1 MVEKIRWSVRYSLL
15 SNISFS
21 PSPFSLGSWEG
32 RGMSPNK
39 CLNLLLMF
47 EQLFTSIAR
56 VITLTE
62 EEKAYCRSRFVPKK
76 LRKRQ
81 YLLQEG
87 DVCKYTVFVE
97 KGLLRSFIVDDK
109 GNEHILQF
117 AFEGWWMADLY
128 SFFTE
133 EPSPYHMDA
142 IEDSE
147 LLMIDQESWENLL
160 NQVTVM
166 ERYFRILIQNNL
178 IATQRRLMGTMSE
191 TAEEKYIKL
200 TENFPEFLQ
209 RVPQHMIASYL
220 GMTRETLSRT
230 RSHMAQKKGG

>member
-1 MVEKIRWSVRYSLL
+1 
-15 SNISFS
+15 
-21 PSPFSLGSWEG
+21 
-32 RGMSPNK
+32 
-39 CLNLLLMF
+39 MF
-47 EQLFTSIAR
+47 KQLFRSIAQ
-56 VITLTE
+56 VVTLTE
-62 EEKAYCRSRFVPKK
+62 EESEYCRSRFVPKK

-87 DVCKYTVFVE
+87 DVCRYTVFVE
-97 KGLLRSFIVDDK
+97 KGLLRSYTVDDK
-109 GNEHILQF
+109 GSEHILQF

-128 SFFTE
+128 SFFTN

-147 LLMIDQESWENLL
+147 LLMIDRESWDDLL
-160 NQVTVM
+160 KHVPVL

-178 IATQRRLMGTMSE
+178 IATQRRLMGSMSE
-191 TAEEKYIKL
+191 TAEEKYVKL
-200 TENFPEFLQ
+200 TETFPECIQ

-230 RSHMAQKKGG
+230 RSQMANRRGY